1 MIIRFGN
8 NKEKF
13 GIKYSSFDNAGLKYG
28 ISNENLILYLPL
40 DKERNIT
47 NTNQNIISY
56 GNVKYL
62 NKNGINCAYFDGNS
76 YLEIINNS
84 SIKESNANSL
94 SIWIGEQVSISNPS
108 FFYTEVKDQA
118 GYAFIVCET
127 TSSSN
132 ITFGGRSISS
142 DSLQKNVVGFD
153 NSWNHYC
160 AIFDYIN
167 KNIEVYK
174 NGILQSIVN
183 VNFKSNVGIASE
195 IAPICIGSVKN
206 DSSRYCNGYLS
217 SIRLYNR
224 KLTINEINKLSQ
236 EFKI

>member
-1 MIIRFGN
+1 MITRFGN
-8 NKEKF
+8 NREKY
-13 GIKYSSFDNAGLKYG
+13 GIKYSNFDNAGLKYG
-28 ISNENLILYLPL
+28 ISQEGLILYLPL
-40 DKERNIT
+40 NKKYNKTIT
-47 NTNQNIISY
+47 NQDIIEHGNIE
-56 GNVKYL
+56 YL
-62 NKNGINCAYFDGNS
+62 NKNGVNCAYFNGS
-76 YLEIINNS
+76 SCLEVINNGF
-84 SIKESNANSL
+84 IKENNANSL
-94 SIWIGEQVSISNPS
+94 SIWIGEQVSISNPY
-108 FFYTEVKDQA
+108 FFFTEVKDQA
-118 GYAFIVCET
+118 DHAFISCET

-132 ITFGGRSISS
+132 ITFAGRSISS
-142 DSLQKNVVGFD
+142 DSIQKNVVGFD

-206 DSSRYCNGYLS
+206 DSSSFCNGYLS